1 MSVDGD
7 SLSPADPLQEDPT
20 VLAFFDALVDQ
31 DRRTTPSSSTSSS
44 PETSEFVESDSESS
58 FNLFSD
64 SDMDPFHYHVGW
76 DHSTFYDS
84 DNICWGSDTPSSLS
98 PANTSS
104 LEPPWSDF
112 DLEEWEEE
120 EEEQEEEEEEEEGSS
135 SESPDMEEEWNEEDD
150 SEQQKG
156 RAAHGL
162 RNQATSR
169 RAVRKKKS
177 QNGRQASDQNGR
189 RMLEKDPS
197 ERLKPLNQAAPSNS
211 EESLPVTRGRG
222 LPQQKQRCKKQQ
234 TYCRTDFLKTKPAPK
249 FYSGKSAASHTSGSS
264 ASETNST
271 VVEDQEESCCKET
284 SRTEPTMDCP
294 GGSDECT
301 ATQCTMSNSNSKGD
315 DCVETQNHKMQKP
328 AADKVDS
335 GL

>member
-44 PETSEFVESDSESS
+44 PETSELVESDSESS

-64 SDMDPFHYHVGW
+64 SDMDPFHYHGGW
-76 DHSTFYDS
+76 DHYPFYDS
-84 DNICWGSDTPSSLS
+84 DDICWGSATPSSLS

-112 DLEEWEEE
+112 DLEDWEED
-120 EEEQEEEEEEEEGSS
+120 EEEQEEEEEEEEEGSS
-135 SESPDMEEEWNEEDD
+135 SESPDMEEEWNEKDD
-150 SEQQKG
+150 SEQQKA
-156 RAAHGL
+156 RAAHGS
-162 RNQATSR
+162 RRQTTSR

-177 QNGRQASDQNGR
+177 QNGQQASDQNGR
-189 RMLEKDPS
+189 RMLEKDPN
-197 ERLKPLNQAAPSNS
+197 ERLKPLAAPRNS
-211 EESLPVTRGRG
+211 EESLPVTRGRD
-222 LPQQKQRCKKQQ
+222 LPQQTQRHKKQQ

-249 FYSGKSAASHTSGSS
+249 FYSTASGSS

-271 VVEDQEESCCKET
+271 VVEDQEDSCCKET
-284 SRTEPTMDCP
+284 SRTEPTMDCH
-294 GGSDECT
+294 GDIDERT
-301 ATQCTMSNSNSKGD
+301 AIESTMD
-315 DCVETQNHKMQKP
+315 DCVESQNHKIQKL

-335 GL
+335 DL